1 MRQVDIKGFEDYQ
14 ITDDG
19 RVWSKKTNKW
29 MKPSI
34 EKTGYKHVVLNGRYN
49 KRIHRL
55 VAEAFVPNPEDKPC
69 VDHIIPISDGGTN
82 EASNLRW
89 VTQEE
94 NCNNIISKIN
104 YSKAKSGIIL
114 SEEAKKKMSDSHK
127 GKPSKNKKI
136 VYQYSLDGEFLKEW
150 KSISECD
157 NNGFNK
163 SLISLCCNGKNKTAY
178 GFIWRYK
185 NDQPN

>member
-29 MKPSI
+29 LKSWLRGDYPCVAI
-34 EKTGYKHVVLNGRYN
+34 NGVFVS
-49 KRIHRL
+49 IHRL
-55 VAEAFVPNPEDKPC
+55 VAEAFILNPDNKLQ
-69 VDHIIPISDGGTN
+69 VDHIIPLSNGGTN

-94 NCNNIISKIN
+94 NQNNPLSIINHSVAVVGDKNPMYGVFNTPSMSKVV
-104 YSKAKSGIIL
+104 
-114 SEEAKKKMSDSHK
+114 H
-127 GKPSKNKKI
+127 
-136 VYQYSLDGEFLKEW
+136 QYSLDGDFIKEW
-150 KSISECD
+150 ASAHECSRS
-157 NNGFNK
+157 GFDYRNVCA
-163 SLISLCCNGKNKTAY
+163 CCSGKRKTAY